1 MSNIQR
7 AGAKR
12 NAVVTGGGSGIG
24 AASSLKLAADGM
36 AVAVWDRNLEAAQA
50 MAREIEARGGKA
62 IALQVDVVDQA
73 SVEHAATLSAQA
85 LGDITVLVNN
95 AGVRDLIP
103 FFDLT
108 VADWNR
114 VLQVNLTGPFL
125 CAKALAPRMKQL
137 GDGVIV
143 NMGSIT
149 SLMSR
154 PDRTAYV
161 ASKSGLRG
169 LTHSLAEDLGPHG
182 IRVNAIAPG
191 FISTPLQATAHAH
204 AASQN
209 VEERIPLRRKGTPED
224 IADVVSFLCGDASRY
239 VTGTIIPVDG
249 GRAIVY

>member
-1 MSNIQR
+1 MDKDQSTA
-7 AGAKR
+7 AGGV
-12 NAVVTGGGSGIG
+12 AVVTGGGSGIG
-24 AASSLKLAADGM
+24 AATSIKLAADGL
-36 AVAVWDRNLEAAQA
+36 AVAVWDRDLEAAQA
-50 MAREIEARGGKA
+50 TVQEIESRGGKA
-62 IALQVDVVDQA
+62 IAVQVDVVDRD
-73 SVEHAATLSAQA
+73 SVERAAATTREA

-108 VADWNR
+108 VADWDK
-114 VLQVNLTGPFL
+114 VLDINLTGPFL
-125 CAKALAPRMKQL
+125 CAKALTPRMKEL
-137 GDGVIV
+137 GHGVIV

-161 ASKSGLRG
+161 ASKSGLLG

-191 FISTPLQATAHAH
+191 FITTPLQATASAH
-204 AASQN
+204 AANQN
-209 VEERIPLRRKGTPED
+209 LEERIPLRRKGTPED
-224 IADVVSFLCGDASRY
+224 IADVVSFLCSDASRY
-239 VTGTIIPVDG
+239 ITGTIIPVDG

>member
-1 MSNIQR
+1 MSNGKP
-7 AGAKR
+7 AGVR
-12 NAVVTGGGSGIG
+12 LNAVVTGGASGIG
-24 AASSLKLAADGM
+24 AATSRKLAADGM
-36 AVAVWDRNLEAAQA
+36 AVAVWDRNLAAARA
-50 MAREIEARGGKA
+50 MAKDIESKGGRA
-62 IALQVDVVDQA
+62 VAFEVDVVEHA
-73 SVEHAATLSAQA
+73 SVQRAAAESVRA
-85 LGDITVLVNN
+85 LGEISVLVNN
-95 AGVRDLIP
+95 AGIRDLIP

-125 CAKALAPRMKQL
+125 CAKALAPAMKRM
-137 GDGVIV
+137 GGGVIV

-224 IADVVSFLCGDASRY
+224 IADVVSFLCSDASRY
-239 VTGTIIPVDG
+239 ITGTILPVDG

>member
-1 MSNIQR
+1 MNSVR
-7 AGAKR
+7 GDGVKR

-24 AASSLKLAADGM
+24 AATSLKLAADGM
-36 AVAVWDRNLEAAQA
+36 AVAVWDRNIESAKAIAQ
-50 MAREIEARGGKA
+50 EIASRGGKA
-62 IALQVDVVDQA
+62 IAFQVDVVDQA
-73 SVEHAATLSAQA
+73 SVERVAALSAKA

-108 VADWNR
+108 VADWNK

-125 CAKALAPRMKQL
+125 CAKALAPQMKQL
-137 GDGVIV
+137 GNGVIV

-169 LTHSLAEDLGPHG
+169 LTHSLAEDLGPYG

-224 IADVVSFLCGDASRY
+224 IADVVSFLCSEASRY
-239 VTGTIIPVDG
+239 ITGTIIPVDG